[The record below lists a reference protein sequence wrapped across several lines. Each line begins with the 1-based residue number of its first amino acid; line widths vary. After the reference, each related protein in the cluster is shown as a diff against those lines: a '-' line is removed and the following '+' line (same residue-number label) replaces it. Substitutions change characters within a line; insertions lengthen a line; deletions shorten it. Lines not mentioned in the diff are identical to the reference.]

1 MAYQQVRLD
10 MMQRWMNGRSK
21 CKISCLYY
29 NNDNQR
35 AWKQALFSYGGK
47 SYGKDFYTA
56 WDESSMPFFCHFLER
71 PINNSNV
78 DNGKSEKNF
87 SGKIVRQQGL
97 RSGKS
102 ELKNKNLSLFTRFCN
117 SGVQADKNHKFSF
130 TVKFGDIANLTEDG
144 CAGDTANSDD
154 GSNRGF

>member
-1 MAYQQVRLD
+1 MGSLFLWRKIIWERFLHG
-10 MMQRWMNGRSK
+10 MGRE
-21 CKISCLYY
+21 LY
-29 NNDNQR
+29 
-35 AWKQALFSYGGK
+35 AI
-47 SYGKDFYTA
+47 
-56 WDESSMPFFCHFLER
+56 FCHFLER
-71 PINNSNV
+71 PINNSSV